1 MPCVTFSDVLVVYSV
16 PSQADED
23 RKGMWMQLA
32 IDRQHFQS
40 RIEKCGKVITP
51 MLEYKLDIM
60 KSSLS
65 LQNKLNM
72 YPFNSP
78 TTMVLSGCT
87 QSGKTTWV
95 KRLLLQLSHMF
106 PENPPSRVLY
116 CYAIY
121 QEAFTEMQGM
131 EEHLEFHEGLPSS
144 EFIDNFRETGHHCVI
159 VLDDMMEQISKSRDV
174 QNLFTRGSHHQ
185 NITVIYINQ
194 NFYCEGSC
202 SRTINRNAHYIV
214 LFECADLL
222 QIEIFGKQMGMCKP
236 LVNAY
241 MDAVSED
248 YGYLVV
254 DRSPSRNRLHQLR
267 TKVFKEDT
275 TIVYVP
281 K

>member
-1 MPCVTFSDVLVVYSV
+1 
-16 PSQADED
+16 
-23 RKGMWMQLA
+23 MQLA
-32 IDRQHFQS
+32 IDRQHFLR
-40 RIEKCGKVITP
+40 RIEKCGKVIIPT
-51 MLEYKLDIM
+51 LEYKLDIM
-60 KSSLS
+60 RACLT
-65 LQNKLNM
+65 LYNKVEM

-95 KRLLLQLSHMF
+95 KKLLLQLSSMF
-106 PENPPSRVLY
+106 PEDPPSKVLY

-121 QEAFTEMQGM
+121 QDAFAEMQQM
-131 EEHLEFHEGLPSS
+131 EEHLEFHEGLPSN
-144 EFIDNFRETGHHCVI
+144 EFIDDFRENGLHCVI
-159 VLDDMMEQISKSRDV
+159 VLDDMMQQISKNRDV

-194 NFYCEGSC
+194 NFYCEGKC

-222 QIEIFGKQMGMCKP
+222 QIEILGKQMGMCKA
-236 LVNAY
+236 LTNAY
-241 MDAVSED
+241 IDAVSED
-248 YGYLVV
+248 YGYLVI
-254 DRSPSRNRLHQLR
+254 DRSPRRNRMHQLR
-267 TKVFKEDT
+267 TKVFGEDT